1 MISRVAMF
9 PDCFDSTNDPKNV
22 ISILLDVLHHGILLT
37 DFGKKEKWFNFIN
50 EIYKNQLDV
59 KYGGKIISL
68 IIAIQSKGK
77 IIQLTDFKKAI
88 TCEKEWIETAIH
100 NSVDEN
106 LDLLVSGNKYIS
118 ECKTETDTC
127 SHVDDVQISDIWVN
141 FKKNDLIL
149 HKTPHEFH
157 NVLKTFLPYAKN
169 LKIIDP
175 YFDDSKK
182 CQDSIEIF
190 VKYYRFRS
198 GIGYIRDTIE
208 IHTANQDNSIDIST
222 FKIRM
227 ERMLKKINNEAKH
240 TIKVF
245 IWGNNSGEDKFHD
258 RIILTNIIGM
268 KSTHSFDVKE
278 NSQQEVTWSIL
289 SKESHD
295 KHDDNFGQ
303 FKKFELLDTLS
314 VIKI

>member
-9 PDCFDSTNDPKNV
+9 PDCFDSTNDAKNV
-22 ISILLDVLHHGILLT
+22 IGMLLDVLHHGILLT
-37 DFGKKEKWFNFIN
+37 DFGKKEKWYKFIK
-50 EIYKNQLDV
+50 EIYKDQLDV

-77 IIQLTDFKKAI
+77 IIQLPDFGNVI
-88 TCEKEWIETAIH
+88 TNEREWIETAKH
-100 NSVDEN
+100 NFEEEN

-118 ECKTETDTC
+118 ECKTAIDKC
-127 SHVDDVQISDIWVN
+127 CHVDDVQISDVWVK

-149 HKTPHEFH
+149 HKTPNDLQ
-157 NVLKTFLPYAKN
+157 NVLKTFLSYSKN

-190 VKYYRFRS
+190 VKNYRYRLRL
-198 GIGYIRDTIE
+198 GYIRDTIE
-208 IHTANQDNSIDIST
+208 IHTSNQDNSIDVAT

-240 TIKVF
+240 TIKVY

-258 RIILTNIIGM
+258 RIILTNIIGI

-289 SKESHD
+289 SKDSHD

-303 FKKFELLDTLS
+303 FSKFKLLDTLS